1 MAQTLAAVFDNRASA
16 ESARQKLIA
25 SGFGSERIR
34 LNDTS
39 SDYSGAPSA
48 TSTVANTT
56 GRDDDGFVASIK
68 NFFADLFGSHED
80 RYVYAEAVSRGH
92 VVLTLESASDA
103 EIDRAS
109 DIVEDFG
116 PLNIEEHSE
125 QWRAGGWSREDSTTG
140 TGYVGSTG
148 STSSATSNL
157 GGSSAASLQSQS
169 ASLSQQTTPLGAGAE
184 LGINP
189 AVPVGNLSGGTLGQ
203 SQGNPLSGSQQ
214 LARDPSLDTPD
225 FIQPGGATSLGGT
238 RNVRT
243 YPRVDTL
250 SNDIVDDEQYYRS
263 HWDSTYLSTG
273 GRFEDY
279 DPAYRYGRSM
289 AGSDTYRGRA
299 WDDVEPDLRSNWEHT
314 YPQSAWDNFKD
325 AVRHGWNRLTS

>member
-68 NFFADLFGSHED
+68 HFFADLFGSHED

-92 VVLTLESASDA
+92 VVLTLERASDA

-125 QWRAGGWSREDSTTG
+125 QWRAGGWSRDDSTTG
-140 TGYVGSTG
+140 AGYVGG
-148 STSSATSNL
+148 TSNL
-157 GGSSAASLQSQS
+157 GGSTGANLQSQS
-169 ASLSQQTTPLGAGAE
+169 GSLSQQATPLGAGAE

-189 AVPVGNLSGGTLGQ
+189 AAPVGNLSGSTLGQ
-203 SQGNPLSGSQQ
+203 QSTASQQ

-225 FIQPGGATSLGGT
+225 FIQPGGATSLGGP

-299 WDDVEPDLRSNWEHT
+299 WDEVEPDLRSNWEHT

>member
-34 LNDTS
+34 LNDSS

-56 GRDDDGFVASIK
+56 GRDDDGFIASIK
-68 NFFADLFGSHED
+68 HFFSDLFGSHED

-125 QWRAGGWSREDSTTG
+125 QWRAGGWSRDDSTTG
-140 TGYVGSTG
+140 AY
-148 STSSATSNL
+148 A
-157 GGSSAASLQSQS
+157 GGSKGNLSGSAAANLQSQS
-169 ASLSQQTTPLGAGAE
+169 GSLSQQTTPLGAGAE

-189 AVPVGNLSGGTLGQ
+189 AAPVGNLSGGTMDQSLGQ
-203 SQGNPLSGSQQ
+203 QSTASQQ
-214 LARDPSLDTPD
+214 FARDDSLNQPD
-225 FIQPGGATSLGGT
+225 FIQPGGATSLGGAT

-243 YPRVDTL
+243 YPRADTL
-250 SNDIVDDEQYYRS
+250 SNDVVADEQYYRS
-263 HWDSTYLSTG
+263 HWDATYLSTG
-273 GRFEDY
+273 ARFEDY

-289 AGSDTYRGRA
+289 AGSDTYRGRP
-299 WDDVEPDLRSNWEHT
+299 WDEVEPDLRSNWEHT

>member
-34 LNDTS
+34 LNDS
-39 SDYSGAPSA
+39 ASDYSGAPSA
-48 TSTVANTT
+48 SSTIANTT

-68 NFFADLFGSHED
+68 HFFADLFGSHED

-125 QWRAGGWSREDSTTG
+125 QWRAGGWSRDDSTTG
-140 TGYVGSTG
+140 GGY
-148 STSSATSNL
+148 A
-157 GGSSAASLQSQS
+157 GSSAGNLSGSAGANLQSQ
-169 ASLSQQTTPLGAGAE
+169 AQAGSLSQQATPLGAGAE

-189 AVPVGNLSGGTLGQ
+189 AVPVGNLSQ
-203 SQGNPLSGSQQ
+203 SSTASQQ
-214 LARDPSLDTPD
+214 FARDDTPD

-250 SNDIVDDEQYYRS
+250 SNDIDDDEQYYRS

-289 AGSDTYRGRA
+289 AGSDTYRGRP
-299 WDDVEPDLRSNWEHT
+299 WDEVEPDLRSNWEHT
-314 YPQSAWDNFKD
+314 YPQSAWENFKD

>member
-34 LNDTS
+34 LNDAA

-68 NFFADLFGSHED
+68 HFFADLFGSHED

-125 QWRAGGWSREDSTTG
+125 QWRAGGWSRDDSTTG
-140 TGYVGSTG
+140 AY
-148 STSSATSNL
+148 A
-157 GGSSAASLQSQS
+157 GGSKGNLSGSAAANLQSQS
-169 ASLSQQTTPLGAGAE
+169 GSLSQQTTPLGAGAE

-189 AVPVGNLSGGTLGQ
+189 AAPVGNLSGGTLDQ
-203 SQGNPLSGSQQ
+203 PSTASQQ
-214 LARDPSLDTPD
+214 FARDDSLNQPD
-225 FIQPGGATSLGGT
+225 FIAPGGATSLGGAT

-243 YPRVDTL
+243 YPRADTL
-250 SNDIVDDEQYYRS
+250 SNDVVADEQYYRS
-263 HWDSTYLSTG
+263 HWDATYLSTG
-273 GRFEDY
+273 ARFEDY

-289 AGSDTYRGRA
+289 AGSDTYRGRP
-299 WDDVEPDLRSNWEHT
+299 WEEVEHDLRSNWEHT

>member
-34 LNDTS
+34 LNDST
-39 SDYSGAPSA
+39 SDYSGIPSA

-56 GRDDDGFVASIK
+56 GRDDEGFVASIK
-68 NFFADLFGSHED
+68 HFFADLFGSHED

-125 QWRAGGWSREDSTTG
+125 QWRAGGWSRDDSTTG
-140 TGYVGSTG
+140 AGYVGSTAG
-148 STSSATSNL
+148 NL
-157 GGSSAASLQSQS
+157 GGSAAANLQSQS
-169 ASLSQQTTPLGAGAE
+169 GSLSQQATPLGAGAE

-189 AVPVGNLSGGTLGQ
+189 AVPVGNLSQ
-203 SQGNPLSGSQQ
+203 SSTASQQ
-214 LARDPSLDTPD
+214 FARDDAPD

-238 RNVRT
+238 RNVRS

-263 HWDSTYLSTG
+263 HWDATYLSTG

-299 WDDVEPDLRSNWEHT
+299 WDEVEPDLRSNWEHT
-314 YPQSAWDNFKD
+314 YPQSAWENFKD

>member
-34 LNDTS
+34 LNDST
-39 SDYSGAPSA
+39 SDYSGIPSA

-56 GRDDDGFVASIK
+56 GRDDEGFVASIK
-68 NFFADLFGSHED
+68 HFFADLFGSHED

-125 QWRAGGWSREDSTTG
+125 QWRAGGWSRDDSTTG
-140 TGYVGSTG
+140 AGYVGSTAG
-148 STSSATSNL
+148 NL
-157 GGSSAASLQSQS
+157 GGNAAANLQSQS
-169 ASLSQQTTPLGAGAE
+169 GSLSQQATPLGAGAE

-189 AVPVGNLSGGTLGQ
+189 AVPVGNLSQ
-203 SQGNPLSGSQQ
+203 SSTASQQ
-214 LARDPSLDTPD
+214 FARDDAPD

-238 RNVRT
+238 RNVRS

-263 HWDSTYLSTG
+263 HWDATYLSTG

-299 WDDVEPDLRSNWEHT
+299 WDEVEPDLRSNWEHT
-314 YPQSAWDNFKD
+314 YPQSAWENFKD